1 MVKELTGRL
10 EILTPVH
17 DPLCVMNFTRIAA
30 QLDVELADPNLI
42 AAQITMVVSTKKAN
56 GKPSVV
62 VRVSDPLAKLFYFEI
77 VDANGKEWDAVADT
91 MTTGTTTTYT
101 YPGALPE
108 NANLRVCVP
117 TPKAIITVPLSLK
130 DIALP
135 KKRHEKSKLVT
146 NLEAGKQQTVVTYGT
161 SLTAGGAWVGQL
173 SSELKRHYSALPLV
187 INSGRSSMWSKWG
200 VDNLDTRVIS
210 KSPDTVFIEFT
221 INDAF
226 LKYDTSVPQAR
237 SNLLNMVDRVLAANK
252 ACEIILMVMN
262 PPIGVHLTSR
272 PNIELYNQMVR
283 DVAAERRLMLI
294 DHYPDWQK
302 ILTADPKQF
311 SALVP
316 DGIHPNAEGCKQ
328 IILPNILRALG
339 VKTEATPAPSAPT
352 SGVKQ

>member
-1 MVKELTGRL
+1 MA
-10 EILTPVH
+10 
-17 DPLCVMNFTRIAA
+17 IAA
-30 QLDVELADPNLI
+30 GAALI
-42 AAQITMVVSTKKAN
+42 LFSSTNCQAA
-56 GKPSVV
+56 
-62 VRVSDPLAKLFYFEI
+62 
-77 VDANGKEWDAVADT
+77 
-91 MTTGTTTTYT
+91 
-101 YPGALPE
+101 
-108 NANLRVCVP
+108 
-117 TPKAIITVPLSLK
+117 
-130 DIALP
+130 
-135 KKRHEKSKLVT
+135 EKSKLVS

-173 SSELKRHYSALPLV
+173 SAELKRHYSALPLV

-200 VDNLDTRVIS
+200 VDNLETRVIS

-283 DVAAERRLMLI
+283 EVAAERRLMLI
-294 DHYPDWQK
+294 DHYPDWQN
-302 ILTADPKQF
+302 ILKADPKQF
-311 SALVP
+311 TALVP

-328 IILPNILRALG
+328 VILPNILRALG
-339 VKTEATPAPSAPT
+339 VKSDPTPAAGAPAA
-352 SGVKQ
+352 GVKH

>member
-1 MVKELTGRL
+1 MKNISQCMAVVATATLTL
-10 EILTPVH
+10 FSSI
-17 DPLCVMNFTRIAA
+17 NSQAA
-30 QLDVELADPNLI
+30 E
-42 AAQITMVVSTKKAN
+42 TS
-56 GKPSVV
+56 
-62 VRVSDPLAKLFYFEI
+62 KL
-77 VDANGKEWDAVADT
+77 
-91 MTTGTTTTYT
+91 
-101 YPGALPE
+101 LS
-108 NANLRVCVP
+108 
-117 TPKAIITVPLSLK
+117 SLK
-130 DIALP
+130 
-135 KKRHEKSKLVT
+135 
-146 NLEAGKQQTVVTYGT
+146 AGKKQTVVTYGT

-173 SSELKRHYSALPLV
+173 SAELKRHYSALPLV
-187 INSGRSSMWSKWG
+187 INSGRGAMWSKWG

-210 KSPDTVFIEFT
+210 KNPDTLFIEFT

-272 PNIELYNQMVR
+272 PNIEAYNQMVR

-302 ILTADPKQF
+302 ILKADPKQF
-311 SALVP
+311 TALVP

-339 VKTEATPAPSAPT
+339 LKSEPAPAPVAPAA
-352 SGVKQ
+352 GAK

>member
-1 MVKELTGRL
+1 MA
-10 EILTPVH
+10 
-17 DPLCVMNFTRIAA
+17 IAA
-30 QLDVELADPNLI
+30 GAALI
-42 AAQITMVVSTKKAN
+42 LFSSTNSQAA
-56 GKPSVV
+56 
-62 VRVSDPLAKLFYFEI
+62 
-77 VDANGKEWDAVADT
+77 
-91 MTTGTTTTYT
+91 
-101 YPGALPE
+101 
-108 NANLRVCVP
+108 
-117 TPKAIITVPLSLK
+117 
-130 DIALP
+130 
-135 KKRHEKSKLVT
+135 EKSKLVS

-173 SSELKRHYSALPLV
+173 SAELKRHYSALPLV

-200 VDNLDTRVIS
+200 VDNLETRVIS

-272 PNIELYNQMVR
+272 PNIEAYNQMVR

-302 ILTADPKQF
+302 ILKADPKQF
-311 SALVP
+311 TALVP

-328 IILPNILRALG
+328 VILPNILRALG
-339 VKTEATPAPSAPT
+339 VKSEPATEPSAPAT
-352 SGVKQ
+352 GTKK